1 MVENN
6 VDSLSIPV
14 DFYSKNPYETFTNF
28 LKKNPVDLVGISTMT
43 GAFNNAL
50 KLAEISKKYD
60 KYVLMGGYHPTALP
74 EDVLKSEFVDAV
86 IIGEGE
92 ETFKD
97 FVINGPSKKVPG
109 LAFKENGNIVRTE
122 PRPLLK
128 DIDSLPLPL
137 RRIRPERF
145 GEPGDNYSIDTIYT
159 SRGCPWKCTFCA
171 NDTIN
176 KTWRARS
183 PENVLEEIA
192 MLHNPKR
199 KKLLKFWDANFLT
212 NVKRIEKNCDLML
225 EHKLTN
231 FKIWTETRVDD
242 IVRAEKIMGKL
253 YRVGLRHVSL
263 GIESPNS
270 KTLKLMKKKNT
281 TDACAK
287 AIKILNENRIKPQGY
302 FIIGHYAETA
312 EDTKRYPEFASEL
325 NLRHSVFMV
334 MTPYPGTSIFDEYKK
349 EHHETR

>member
-122 PRPLLK
+122 PRPLIK

-159 SRGCPWKCTFCA
+159 SRACPWKCTFCA
-171 NDTIN
+171 IDTIH
-176 KTWRARS
+176 KSWRARS
-183 PENVLEEIA
+183 PENCV
-192 MLHNPKR
+192 
-199 KKLLKFWDANFLT
+199 
-212 NVKRIEKNCDLML
+212 
-225 EHKLTN
+225 
-231 FKIWTETRVDD
+231 
-242 IVRAEKIMGKL
+242 
-253 YRVGLRHVSL
+253 
-263 GIESPNS
+263 
-270 KTLKLMKKKNT
+270 
-281 TDACAK
+281 
-287 AIKILNENRIKPQGY
+287 
-302 FIIGHYAETA
+302 
-312 EDTKRYPEFASEL
+312 
-325 NLRHSVFMV
+325 
-334 MTPYPGTSIFDEYKK
+334 
-349 EHHETR
+349 